1 MSSYLN
7 SLNNQQKLAVTTL
20 DGPLQVLAGAGSGKT
35 KVLTTRIAYLLEQ
48 KKCFGQQILC
58 VTFTNK
64 AANEMRERVLQLVN
78 SRSVAFPWLGTFH
91 SICNKMLRKNAE
103 AVNLK
108 PNFSIIDTL
117 DQIKLI
123 KNILDS
129 ENIDLKKNPP
139 KQIAFQIDSWKNKA
153 LLPQEITL
161 KNQEFHLKNALQ
173 VYGVYQKKLQTM
185 NCVDFGDLI
194 LHVVTILKK
203 FEDIRKIYQNNFKYI
218 LVDEFQDTNY
228 IQNLWLQLLT
238 SENNNICDVGDDD
251 QSIYSWRG
259 AEVKNILNFKKEY
272 KDTQSIKLEQNYR
285 STKNILNTASSLIAN
300 NEDRLDKNI
309 WSDLGD
315 GEKVKVK
322 SYFDGRNEATGISD
336 TIEQN
341 LSKKYNLNNISI
353 LVRAAFQT
361 REFEERFIKIG
372 LPYRIIG
379 GLKFYERSEIKD
391 ALSYLRLINQT
402 NDDLSFERI
411 VNKPKRSIGDSS
423 LKKIHDYARIKDLS
437 LFDASQEIL
446 KENILKPKTVQNLK
460 NFLIHIHSWKANA
473 KKIDHITLLENIL
486 DESGYAMMLKNERTP
501 EADDKLENLKE
512 LKASMKGYSSLDEFL
527 ENISLQTSIDEE
539 WDGEKINIMTI
550 HSAKGLEFDAVFLP
564 GWEEGLFPHQK
575 SIDEKGVTGIEE
587 ERRLAYVAITKAK
600 KDLYISFALQR
611 KFFGRQND
619 NYDFYSSLQSRFIDE
634 LDKKYLE
641 ISIDEEK
648 DDDFIF
654 DQDFNNESKKN
665 SPGWKRYQ
673 DNLNQPKENIKTI
686 NYTENLTEFTVGE
699 TVKHDG
705 FGEGKIIHIEGNKLL
720 INFKNQ
726 GEKKEIDK
734 FIRKA
739 VNDYLKKNK
748 KTFNKTKN

>member
-153 LLPQEITL
+153 LLPQDITL
-161 KNQEFHLKNALQ
+161 RNQEFHLKNALQ
-173 VYGVYQKKLQTM
+173 VYRVYQKKLQTM

-238 SENNNICDVGDDD
+238 SENNNICVVGDDD

-259 AEVKNILNFKKEY
+259 AEIKNILNFKKEY

-336 TIEQN
+336 IIEQN

-423 LKKIHDYARIKDLS
+423 LKKIHDYARMKDLS

-460 NFLIHIHSWKANA
+460 NFLIHIHSWKVNS
-473 KKIDHITLLENIL
+473 KKIDHITLLENVL

-587 ERRLAYVAITKAK
+587 ERRLAYVAITRAK

-654 DQDFNNESKKN
+654 DQDFNIESKKN

-726 GEKKEIDK
+726 GEKKVIDK
-734 FIRKA
+734 FISKA
-739 VNDYLKKNK
+739 VNE
-748 KTFNKTKN
+748 

>member
-173 VYGVYQKKLQTM
+173 VYRVYQKKLQTM

-238 SENNNICDVGDDD
+238 SENNNICVVGDDD

-391 ALSYLRLINQT
+391 ALSYLRLVNQT

-473 KKIDHITLLENIL
+473 KKIDHITLLENVL

-587 ERRLAYVAITKAK
+587 ERRLAYVAITRAK

-648 DDDFIF
+648 DDDFVF
-654 DQDFNNESKKN
+654 DQDFNVESKKN

-726 GEKKEIDK
+726 GEKKVIDK
-734 FIRKA
+734 FISKA
-739 VNDYLKKNK
+739 VNE
-748 KTFNKTKN
+748 

>member
-48 KKCFGQQILC
+48 KKCFGHQILC
-58 VTFTNK
+58 VTFTYK

-173 VYGVYQKKLQTM
+173 VYRVYQKKLQTL

-238 SENNNICDVGDDD
+238 SENNNICVVGDDD

-361 REFEERFIKIG
+361 REFEERFVKIG

-473 KKIDHITLLENIL
+473 KKIDHITLLENVL

-512 LKASMKGYSSLDEFL
+512 LKASMKGYSSLNEFL

-587 ERRLAYVAITKAK
+587 ERRLAYVAITRAK
-600 KDLYISFALQR
+600 KDLHISFALQR

-654 DQDFNNESKKN
+654 DQDFNIESKKN

-726 GEKKEIDK
+726 GEKKVIDK
-734 FIRKA
+734 FISKA
-739 VNDYLKKNK
+739 VNE
-748 KTFNKTKN
+748 

>member
-173 VYGVYQKKLQTM
+173 VYRVYQKKLQTM

-194 LHVVTILKK
+194 LHVITILKK

-238 SENNNICDVGDDD
+238 SENNNICVVGDDD

-322 SYFDGRNEATGISD
+322 SYFDGKNEATGISD

-391 ALSYLRLINQT
+391 ALSYLRLVNQT
-402 NDDLSFERI
+402 NDDLSFERV

-473 KKIDHITLLENIL
+473 KKIDHITLLENVL
-486 DESGYAMMLKNERTP
+486 DESGYAMMLKNEKTP

-587 ERRLAYVAITKAK
+587 ERRLAYVAITRAK

-654 DQDFNNESKKN
+654 DQDFNIESKKN

-726 GEKKEIDK
+726 GEKKVIDK
-734 FIRKA
+734 FISKA
-739 VNDYLKKNK
+739 VNE
-748 KTFNKTKN
+748 

>member
-173 VYGVYQKKLQTM
+173 VYRVYQKKLQTM

-238 SENNNICDVGDDD
+238 SENNNICVVGDDD

-391 ALSYLRLINQT
+391 ALSYLKLINQT

-473 KKIDHITLLENIL
+473 KKIDHITLLENVL

-587 ERRLAYVAITKAK
+587 ERRLAYVAITRAK

-648 DDDFIF
+648 DDDFVF
-654 DQDFNNESKKN
+654 DQDFNIESKKN

-726 GEKKEIDK
+726 GEKKVIDK
-734 FIRKA
+734 FISKA
-739 VNDYLKKNK
+739 VNE
-748 KTFNKTKN
+748 

>member
-35 KVLTTRIAYLLEQ
+35 KVLTTRIAFLLEQ

-173 VYGVYQKKLQTM
+173 VYRVYQKKLQTM

-238 SENNNICDVGDDD
+238 SENNNICVVGDDD

-336 TIEQN
+336 IIEQN

-473 KKIDHITLLENIL
+473 KKIDHITLLENVL

-587 ERRLAYVAITKAK
+587 ERRLAYVAITRAK

-654 DQDFNNESKKN
+654 DQDFNIESKKN

-726 GEKKEIDK
+726 GEKKVIDK
-734 FIRKA
+734 FISKA
-739 VNDYLKKNK
+739 VNE
-748 KTFNKTKN
+748 

>member
-173 VYGVYQKKLQTM
+173 VYRVYQKKLQTM
-185 NCVDFGDLI
+185 NYVDFGDLI

-238 SENNNICDVGDDD
+238 SENNNICVVGDDD

-473 KKIDHITLLENIL
+473 KKIDHITLLENVL

-501 EADDKLENLKE
+501 EADGKLENLKE

-587 ERRLAYVAITKAK
+587 ERRLAYVAITRAK

-648 DDDFIF
+648 DDDFVF
-654 DQDFNNESKKN
+654 DQDFNIESKKN

-726 GEKKEIDK
+726 GEKKVIDK
-734 FIRKA
+734 FISKA
-739 VNDYLKKNK
+739 VNE
-748 KTFNKTKN
+748 